1 MLFSLCCDHRFE
13 VYSEA
18 STMAKRFRPYSLV
31 AVVVSSSI
39 CLLSIFIGATP
50 VQSFSCVKSSVSSS
64 FSPTR
69 LDLRSLAR
77 RPRSQTRRV
86 GFVPIPSHIVSNRH
100 YPSCHVLK
108 HHVHFGRTKLSETTS
123 SSSSSSWN
131 DSQGTGTASIPN
143 EIFNLV
149 KSIIGAGVLSLPAG
163 IAAFGNAPSALLP
176 ATVLIAIMG
185 TISAYTFS
193 MIARVCSTTGATS
206 YAEAWEK
213 SRGTRWAWLV
223 AASSALDCW
232 AGNLT
237 YSMVLADTVKD
248 LLAAIGIITT
258 RSQALVGLTSTVL
271 LPLCLVKN
279 LSSLAPF
286 SLLGILGMAYT
297 SIAIGIRFFG
307 GMYAPPAGRFVS
319 DLALSQQ
326 PAFGSVGVLGA
337 WSPKSLLLICMLST
351 AYIAHFNAPK
361 FYAELKNNTMKR
373 FNTVVISSFGIAIA
387 IYASVSAMGF
397 LTFGSATA
405 SMILNNYSTQDILMS
420 VSRFAVALSLIF
432 SYPLLFVG
440 TRDGLLDLLGMFVQG
455 SPSERM
461 KNRRAFVTPFSM
473 ATLLAITTMAL
484 FVKDLTLVASLSG
497 AVLGTALIFIYPTLM
512 FRGVVQALGD
522 KATQRQRWESR
533 FCTVIA
539 LLGVAIGGV
548 GARMA
553 LS

>member
-1 MLFSLCCDHRFE
+1 M
-13 VYSEA
+13 
-18 STMAKRFRPYSLV
+18 
-31 AVVVSSSI
+31 
-39 CLLSIFIGATP
+39 
-50 VQSFSCVKSSVSSS
+50 
-64 FSPTR
+64 
-69 LDLRSLAR
+69 
-77 RPRSQTRRV
+77 SQ
-86 GFVPIPSHIVSNRH
+86 
-100 YPSCHVLK
+100 
-108 HHVHFGRTKLSETTS
+108 TTS
-123 SSSSSSWN
+123 SSSSSSCN
-131 DSQGTGTASIPN
+131 ESQGTGTASIPN

-213 SRGTRWAWLV
+213 TRGTKWAWLV

-248 LLAAIGIITT
+248 LLAAIGIVTT
-258 RSQALVGLTSTVL
+258 RSVALIGLTSTVL
-271 LPLCLVKN
+271 LPLCLVQN

-297 SIAIGIRFFG
+297 SIVIGIRFFG
-307 GMYAPPAGRFVS
+307 GTYAPPAGRFLS
-319 DLALSQQ
+319 DLVLQGQ
-326 PAFGSVGVLGA
+326 PSFGSVGALGA
-337 WSPKSLLLICMLST
+337 LSPKALLLICMLST

-420 VSRFAVALSLIF
+420 LSRFAVALSLIF

-440 TRDGLLDLLGMFVQG
+440 TRDGLLDLLGMVLPG
-455 SPSERM
+455 SSTSQRM
-461 KNRRAFVTPFSM
+461 KNNRRAFVTPFSM

-497 AVLGTALIFIYPTLM
+497 AILGTALIFIYPTLM
-512 FRGVVQALGD
+512 FRGVVKVLGD

-548 GARMA
+548 GTRMA